1 MKVTLK
7 DKDNQDFEVGLD
19 WFEDDSSDVFDQ
31 VRLFWIETEKETV
44 TLRVDRRTLDQL
56 AGAIQFMKGNV

>member
-31 VRLFWIETEKETV
+31 VRLFWIETEKDDLQTHSE
-44 TLRVDRRTLDQL
+44 
-56 AGAIQFMKGNV
+56 